1 MTPERWR
8 QIEDV
13 YHAALERGSGERM
26 AFLTEACGTDQ
37 ELLREVESLLADNG
51 SKAGIIDEPTLT
63 LTAAGAQF
71 GPYRVEIC
79 IGKGGM
85 GEVWKARDPRLNRD
99 VAIKISAKHF
109 TDRFEREA
117 RAIAALNH
125 PNICTLYDIGP
136 NYLVME
142 FIEGAPLRGPLP
154 IAEALKYAEQICD
167 ALEAANRKG
176 IVHRDL
182 KPGNILVTDHGIK
195 LLDFGLARVQPAPDD
210 PTITQLTQVGAVMG
224 TPAYMAPEQ
233 WEGKQADARSDIY
246 SFGCILSEM
255 LTGKRAAGRLAASV
269 RPGAKVSPDLERVI
283 SKCLENDRDLRYQHT
298 SELGADLRRLQE
310 LPERPVVARR
320 RVAATASVALAVL
333 AAGYFLLPQ
342 ILQSKPKLTDKDTIV
357 LADFVNKTGD
367 PVFDG
372 TLRQGLAVQLE
383 QSPFLSLIS
392 EDRIRKTLGLMGQQ
406 ADAQLTP
413 DIGREI
419 CERIGSTAVL
429 HGSIA
434 SLGSQYVLGL
444 RATACRSG
452 DILDEEQAQ
461 AASSA
466 FALFGNL
473 YPVYVRGLA
482 YLGMRDGPG
491 AAGGIPEDYRAPKH
505 RGERSDRRTG
515 ARAAGPRVGLVRR
528 CRRG

>member
-195 LLDFGLARVQPAPDD
+195 LLDFSLARVQPAPDD

-224 TPAYMAPEQ
+224 TPAYMAPER

-310 LPERPVVARR
+310 LPKRPVVERR

-342 ILQSKPKLTDKDTIV
+342 
-357 LADFVNKTGD
+357 N
-367 PVFDG
+367 
-372 TLRQGLAVQLE
+372 
-383 QSPFLSLIS
+383 
-392 EDRIRKTLGLMGQQ
+392 
-406 ADAQLTP
+406 
-413 DIGREI
+413 
-419 CERIGSTAVL
+419 
-429 HGSIA
+429 IA
-434 SLGSQYVLGL
+434 
-444 RATACRSG
+444 
-452 DILDEEQAQ
+452 E
-461 AASSA
+461 
-466 FALFGNL
+466 
-473 YPVYVRGLA
+473 
-482 YLGMRDGPG
+482 
-491 AAGGIPEDYRAPKH
+491 
-505 RGERSDRRTG
+505 
-515 ARAAGPRVGLVRR
+515 
-528 CRRG
+528 